1 MANDRILIDHQIMSG
16 VPCVRGTRIPVATI
30 LGLMAE
36 GVSIA
41 EVLDYYPQLVP
52 DDILACFEY
61 AASVVDERHLP
72 LRLPA

>member
-1 MANDRILIDHQIMSG
+1 M
-16 VPCVRGTRIPVATI
+16 
-30 LGLMAE
+30 GLMAE

-52 DDILACFEY
+52 DDILACFES